1 LYARH
6 IDVAVAAETL
16 LGVED
21 LLPRGVV
28 FLPAEGVDD
37 AVGFLI

>member
-6 IDVAVAAETL
+6 TNVAVAAETL

-21 LLPRGVV
+21 LLSRGVV
-28 FLPAEGVDD
+28 VLPAEGVDD